1 MSKTV
6 KKLWIIAGETSGDI
20 YGAKLAQ
27 EALKIAEER
36 NIELKLAGMGSKRMR
51 ETGVELLVDSTELG
65 VMGVVETLKLIGTF
79 IRIFFKLVR
88 LAEKERPDAV
98 VLIDYPGFNLRF
110 AKKLFKLNIP
120 VIWYVSPQIWVWGK
134 KRKPVLERI
143 CSKMLVIFPFE
154 TEVYDKEKLDVSFVG
169 HPLLE
174 IVNERTDMTLKRD
187 ENCFLLLP
195 GSRAMEVGRLLKPML
210 DAVCELH
217 VKHPQL
223 YFVIAASR
231 AKMRAMCENIIADYR
246 KKHPELPEIELS
258 NESAAYY
265 QQKAGTGIAASGTVT
280 VESAIAG
287 LPLVVVYKLNIITL
301 AIARVLVKLYRG
313 YFTMVNIIVNK
324 TVFEEFLQWHVCN
337 RNLIPAVEKILPG
350 GSRRAEVESQMKEL
364 VNMLSS
370 QGRKPSYAAAE
381 ACFEVIENN
390 KNIEHNKQQQ
400 DGTK

>member
-1 MSKTV
+1 MDKKV
-6 KKLWIIAGETSGDI
+6 KKLWILAGETSGDI
-20 YGAKLAQ
+20 YGAKLAS
-27 EALKIAEER
+27 ELKKIASER
-36 NIELKLAGMGSKRMR
+36 NVELKLAGMGSKRMA
-51 ETGVELLVDSTELG
+51 EEGVELLVDSTELG
-65 VMGVVETLKLIGTF
+65 VMGLVETLKLIGTF
-79 IRIFFKLVR
+79 VRIFFKLVN
-88 LAEKERPDAV
+88 LAKEERPDAV

-110 AKKLFKLNIP
+110 AKKMFKLNIP

-134 KRKPVLERI
+134 KRKPVLEAI

-154 TEVYDKEKLDVSFVG
+154 TEVYDKDKLDVSFVG

-174 IVNERTDMTLKRD
+174 IIEDRTDLTIKRD

-217 VKHPQL
+217 SKHPNL

-231 AKMRAMCENIIADYR
+231 AKMRAMCEKIIADYR
-246 KKHPELPEIELS
+246 KKHPELPPIELS

-287 LPLVVVYKLNIITL
+287 LPLVVIYKLNYITL
-301 AIARVLVKLYRG
+301 LIASVLVKLYRG
-313 YFTMVNIIVNK
+313 YFTMVNIIANK

-337 RNLIPAVEKILPG
+337 KNIVPAVEKILPG
-350 GSRRAEVESQMKEL
+350 GSRRKEVENDIENL
-364 VNMLSS
+364 VEMLSS
-370 QGRKPSYAAAE
+370 RGRKPSFAAAE
-381 ACFEVIENN
+381 ACFEVIEKQKVIEYNN
-390 KNIEHNKQQQ
+390 QKQ
-400 DGTK
+400 DEIK